1 MDQHWLDIQSFVT
14 DQRLLAAID
23 DLAMATKF
31 QIAGV
36 KDIEREQLADTA
48 RQALRKFLARL
59 AELIPTEAGQVIKGI
74 DPRLKE
80 LVDAYQAARLDRDN
94 FPSALMRV
102 GSDALLRLLSARTRA
117 DQQELLACLNDLRRI
132 VERHQQVDVSAI
144 LEDI

>member
-23 DLAMATKF
+23 DLAIATKF

-36 KDIEREQLADTA
+36 KDVEREQLADTA
-48 RQALRKFLARL
+48 RQSLRKFLARL
-59 AELIPTEAGQVIKGI
+59 GELIPTDSGQVIRGI

-117 DQQELLACLNDLRRI
+117 DQQELLACLDDLRRI

>member
-14 DQRLLAAID
+14 DQRLLSAID
-23 DLAMATKF
+23 DLAIATKF
-31 QIAGV
+31 QLAGV
-36 KDIEREQLADTA
+36 KDIERETLAETA
-48 RQALRKFLARL
+48 REKLRKFLAKL
-59 AELIPTEAGQVIKGI
+59 GELTPKDSGEIIRGV

-80 LVDAYQAARLDRDN
+80 LVDTYQAARLDRDN

-102 GSDALLRLLSARTRA
+102 GSDALMRLLSARTRP
-117 DQQELLACLNDLRRI
+117 DQRELLACLSDLRRI

>member
-23 DLAMATKF
+23 DLALATKF

-36 KDIEREQLADTA
+36 KDVEREELAEAA
-48 RQALRKFLARL
+48 RKALGKFLTKL
-59 AELIPTEAGQVIKGI
+59 GELTPKDSGEVIKGI
-74 DPRLKE
+74 DPRFRE
-80 LVDAYQAARLDRDN
+80 LVDGYQAARLDRDN

-102 GSDALLRLLSARTRA
+102 GSDALLRLLSAHSRPE
-117 DQQELLACLNDLRRI
+117 QQELLACLNDLRRI

-144 LEDI
+144 LEEI